1 VRAWRTNGRLVGD
14 IGSVEPSHSAP
25 WPYSGE
31 NSMTSSRTTLHVRH
45 SGQRKTGGT
54 RRSSGAGGRRTGWV
68 LWVAAALVAGSAL
81 PAAAAATAPVSPT
94 AATGMPHLATSGTDG
109 SVEQVRQLVQCGST
123 MYAVG
128 VFTSIQRG
136 TAVYARNNVFSFNAA
151 TGAVT
156 SWNPDA
162 NGRVNAIALSP
173 HCDTA
178 YLGGTFTAVHGTTA
192 RKLAAVSTTTGAVK
206 SGFAHQASAMVD
218 TLVRARG
225 RLLVGGR
232 FTSIN
237 GSNRPYLASLDPS
250 TGLDDGYLNLSISGT
265 YSYTDLNGVKSAPNV
280 THVYNFALS
289 PDRSKLL
296 IMGIFT
302 AVAGQTR
309 QQLFMVDLTAGHASL
324 DPWYSPDFNAFCAAN
339 HPFYVQDASWSPDM
353 AKLFVATTGYKP
365 ATGPGSKV
373 RDPRAGLCDAVAAYP
388 TTAAPGQS
396 RLWINYTGCDSLY
409 ATAADAGSVY
419 VGGHERYA
427 SNRLGCDTYLTPGA
441 TRVSAP
447 GMGGFNSS
455 TGGVYTT
462 NDPLVGRYARGRGL
476 GADDMLLTTAGL
488 WIASDNAQNTDGCG
502 TTATGGL
509 AQGHSGICFLPY

>member
-1 VRAWRTNGRLVGD
+1 
-14 IGSVEPSHSAP
+14 
-25 WPYSGE
+25 
-31 NSMTSSRTTLHVRH
+31 MTSSRTTLHRRH
-45 SGQRKTGGT
+45 TGE
-54 RRSSGAGGRRTGWV
+54 RRDGRRNLLTGAGGRRTGWG
-68 LWVAAALVAGSAL
+68 LWVAAALVAGFAA
-81 PAAAAATAPVSPT
+81 PAAAAATTPVGPT

-109 SVEQVRQLVQCGST
+109 SVEQVRQLLQCGNT

-128 VFTSIQRG
+128 VFTSIERG
-136 TAVYARNNVFSFNAA
+136 TAVYARNNVFSFNAT
-151 TGAVT
+151 TGAMT
-156 SWNPDA
+156 SWDPNA

-206 SGFAHQASAMVD
+206 TAFAHRASAMVD

-237 GSNRPYLASLDPS
+237 GSNRPYLASLSPS

-265 YSYTDLNGVKSAPNV
+265 YSYTDANGRPSAPTA

-296 IMGIFT
+296 AMGVFT
-302 AVAGQTR
+302 SVAGQSR

-324 DPWYSPDFNAFCAAN
+324 DPWYSPDFNAFCSAN

-353 AKLFVATTGYKP
+353 ARLFVASTGYKP
-365 ATGPGSKV
+365 ATGPGFKV
-373 RDPRAGLCDAVAAYP
+373 HDPRAGLCDAVAAYP

-409 ATAADAGSVY
+409 ATAADANSVY

-455 TGGVYTT
+455 SGSVYTT
-462 NDPLVGRYARGRGL
+462 SDPLVGRYARGRGL

-502 TTATGGL
+502 TTSTGGL
-509 AQGHSGICFLPY
+509 AQGHAGICFLPY

>member
-1 VRAWRTNGRLVGD
+1 MASFTTSQHRRTGR
-14 IGSVEPSHSAP
+14 
-25 WPYSGE
+25 
-31 NSMTSSRTTLHVRH
+31 
-45 SGQRKTGGT
+45 
-54 RRSSGAGGRRTGWV
+54 RRSGRRSLLTGAGGRRTGWV
-68 LWVAAALVAGSAL
+68 LWVAAALVAGFAV

-94 AATGMPHLATSGTDG
+94 AASGMPHLATSGTDG
-109 SVEQVRQLVQCGST
+109 SVERVRQLLQCGGT

-136 TAVYARNNVFSFNAA
+136 TAVYARNNAFSFNAT

-156 SWNPDA
+156 SWDPNV
-162 NGRVNAIALSP
+162 NGRVNAVALSP
-173 HCDTA
+173 DCSTA

-206 SGFAHQASAMVD
+206 PEFAHRASAMVD

-237 GSNRPYLASLDPS
+237 GSSRPYLASLDPQ

-265 YSYTDLNGVKSAPNV
+265 YAYTDLNGVAAAPNV

-296 IMGIFT
+296 VMGVFT

-309 QQLFMVDLTAGHASL
+309 QQLFMLDLTAGHASL

-353 AKLFVATTGYKP
+353 AKVFVATTGYKP

-373 RDPRAGLCDAVAAYP
+373 HDPRAGLCDAVAAYP
-388 TTAAPGQS
+388 ATSAPGQS

-447 GMGGFNSS
+447 GMGGFTVNSGS
-455 TGGVYTT
+455 VYTT
-462 NDPLVGRYARGRGL
+462 SDPLVGRYARGRGL

-502 TTATGGL
+502 TTSTGGL
-509 AQGHSGICFLPY
+509 AQGHAGICFLPY

>member
-1 VRAWRTNGRLVGD
+1 MASFRTSLYRRQTGRRGD
-14 IGSVEPSHSAP
+14 C
-25 WPYSGE
+25 
-31 NSMTSSRTTLHVRH
+31 
-45 SGQRKTGGT
+45 
-54 RRSSGAGGRRTGWV
+54 RRSLLTGDGGRRTGWV
-68 LWVAAALVAGSAL
+68 LWVAAVLVVGFAV
-81 PAAAAATAPVSPT
+81 PAAAAATAPVRPT
-94 AATGMPHLATSGTDG
+94 AASGIPHLATSGTDG
-109 SVEQVRQLVQCGST
+109 SVERVRQLLQCGGT

-128 VFTSIQRG
+128 MFSSIQRG
-136 TAVYARNNVFSFNAA
+136 TAVYARNNAFSFNAT
-151 TGAVT
+151 TGAMT
-156 SWNPDA
+156 SWNPNV
-162 NGRVNAIALSP
+162 NGRVNAVALSP
-173 HCDTA
+173 DCSTA

-192 RKLAAVSTTTGAVK
+192 RKLAAVSTTTGAVNPA
-206 SGFAHQASAMVD
+206 FAHGASAMVD

-237 GSNRPYLASLDPS
+237 GSGRPYLASLNPQ

-265 YSYTDLNGVKSAPNV
+265 YVYTDLNGVAAAPNV

-296 IMGIFT
+296 VMGVFT
-302 AVAGQTR
+302 AVAGRTR

-353 AKLFVATTGYKP
+353 AKVFVATTGYKP

-373 RDPRAGLCDAVAAYP
+373 HDPRAGLCDAVAAYP
-388 TTAAPGQS
+388 ATSAAGQS

-441 TRVSAP
+441 SRVSAP
-447 GMGGFNSS
+447 GMGGFTASS
-455 TGGVYTT
+455 GSVYTT
-462 NDPLVGRYARGRGL
+462 SNPLVGRYARGRGL
-476 GADDMLLTTAGL
+476 GADDMLLTSAGL

-502 TTATGGL
+502 TTPTGGL
-509 AQGHSGICFLPY
+509 AQGHAGICFLPY

>member
-1 VRAWRTNGRLVGD
+1 MA
-14 IGSVEPSHSAP
+14 SF
-25 WPYSGE
+25 
-31 NSMTSSRTTLHVRH
+31 RTTVHRRQTVRRE
-45 SGQRKTGGT
+45 GERKGLLT
-54 RRSSGAGGRRTGWV
+54 GAGGRRTGWV
-68 LWVAAALVAGSAL
+68 LWVAAALVAGFAV

-94 AATGMPHLATSGTDG
+94 AASGMPQLATSGTDG
-109 SVEQVRQLVQCGST
+109 SVERVRQLLQCGGT

-128 VFTSIQRG
+128 VFTSIKRG
-136 TAVYARNNVFSFNAA
+136 TAVYARNNAFSFNST
-151 TGAVT
+151 TGAMT
-156 SWNPDA
+156 SWDPNV

-173 HCDTA
+173 DCSTA

-192 RKLAAVSTTTGAVK
+192 RKLAAVSTKTGAVK
-206 SGFAHQASAMVD
+206 ATFAHRASAMVD

-237 GSNRPYLASLDPS
+237 GSSRSYLASLDPQ
-250 TGLDDGYLNLSISGT
+250 TGLDDGYLDLPMSGT
-265 YSYTDLNGVKSAPNV
+265 YVYTDSNGVASAPNT
-280 THVYNFALS
+280 THAYNFALS

-296 IMGIFT
+296 VMGVFT

-353 AKLFVATTGYKP
+353 AKVFVATTGYKP
-365 ATGPGSKV
+365 ATGPGFKV
-373 RDPRAGLCDAVAAYP
+373 KDPRAGLCDAVAAYP
-388 TTAAPGQS
+388 ATSAPGQS

-427 SNRLGCDTYLTPGA
+427 SNPLGCDTYLTPGA

-447 GMGGFNSS
+447 GMGGFTSS
-455 TGGVYTT
+455 SGSVYTT
-462 NDPLVGRYARGRGL
+462 SNPLVGRYARGRGL

-502 TTATGGL
+502 TTVTGGL
-509 AQGHSGICFLPY
+509 AQGHAGICFLPY